1 MYVLYTDNYILE
13 GTDIKET
20 EKAIEYIK
28 AAKLVITIK
37 CDIQD
42 FLGVNIDQKIYG
54 TIHLTQPHLVD
65 QTLDDLKMGEDVTQK
80 PTTDTSSK
88 VFSRHSNSRDFD
100 NSFNY
105 QSVIGKLN
113 YMDKVSRSDI
123 VYITHQCARF
133 STCTKKEHT
142 KEILWLARYRKVTND
157 KGTIL
162 RPVKERG
169 QEMYVDADFAGNWDA
184 K

>member
-1 MYVLYTDNYILE
+1 MPNILVNKVGFRQSKVDEYVFYFGNVMYVLYTDNYILE

-80 PTTDTSSK
+80 PTTDASSK
-88 VFSRHSNSRDFD
+88 AFSRHSNSKDFD

-105 QSVIGKLN
+105 QSVIGNLN
-113 YMDKVSRSDI
+113 YMDNVSRSAI
-123 VYITHQCARF
+123 VLLLHALSY
-133 STCTKKEHT
+133 
-142 KEILWLARYRKVTND
+142 Y
-157 KGTIL
+157 
-162 RPVKERG
+162 
-169 QEMYVDADFAGNWDA
+169 M
-184 K
+184 